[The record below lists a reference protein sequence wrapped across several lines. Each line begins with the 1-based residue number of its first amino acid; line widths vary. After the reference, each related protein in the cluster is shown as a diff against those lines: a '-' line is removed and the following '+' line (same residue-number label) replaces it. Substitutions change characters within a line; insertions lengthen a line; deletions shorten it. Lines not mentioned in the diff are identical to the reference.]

1 MIELC
6 LDTSAA
12 TRIAVVRDSIAVGHA
27 HMDSP
32 RHHAESITPLIREA
46 LEAAGLPPE
55 AARAGIERVCV
66 GTGPAPFT
74 GLRAGLVSARVIGR
88 ASGAPVY
95 GASSLDLIAREAL
108 DVLSPHAHVFAVLD
122 ARRRE
127 LYWGHYEA
135 DGPDDVR
142 LIGRLEVGSA
152 QSLMNSMRD
161 TDAFIV
167 SAGPLPAHS
176 QTALAPAR
184 LGPMV
189 SGDPAVLSRL
199 VVSRL
204 ARGAEVGTEPLYLR
218 RPEIHGRPMER
229 M

>member
-12 TRIAVVRDSIAVGHA
+12 TRVGVVCDSITVGQA
-27 HMDSP
+27 RMDSP

-46 LEAAGLPPE
+46 LEAAGMPPQ

-88 ASGAPVY
+88 ATGAPVY
-95 GASSLDLIAREAL
+95 GASSLALIAREAL

-122 ARRRE
+122 ARRKE

-135 DGPDDVR
+135 DGPDDVS

-176 QTALAPAR
+176 QTALAPAP
-184 LGPMV
+184 LGPVV
-189 SGDPAVLSRL
+189 SADPAVLSRL
-199 VVSRL
+199 VTSRL

-218 RPEIHGRPMER
+218 RPEIHGHPTER